1 MIGRIP
7 QEVSAEIIKSTHFTG
22 NHQSSSTPSLH
33 QCIKGASVAA
43 KNVSKNV
50 SSTLFHYGSQ
60 RVAT

>member
-7 QEVSAEIIKSTHFTG
+7 QEVSAEIIKSIHLMG
-22 NHQSSSTPSLH
+22 HYQSSSTPSLH
-33 QCIKGASVAA
+33 QCIKVTSVAA

-50 SSTLFHYGSQ
+50 SSPLFHYGSQ